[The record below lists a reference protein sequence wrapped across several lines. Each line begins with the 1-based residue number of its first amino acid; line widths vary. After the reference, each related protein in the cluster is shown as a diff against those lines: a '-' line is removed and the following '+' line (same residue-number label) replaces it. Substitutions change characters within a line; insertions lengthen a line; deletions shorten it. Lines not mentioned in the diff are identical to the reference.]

1 MILEKKGLELIT
13 VIIQRGL
20 AEKAVDAAIK
30 AGAQGATIFY
40 ARGTGVR
47 EKLGFLGIAIQ
58 PEKEVFFIVIEPEK
72 SAQVFDAIVTA
83 GKLDQAGQGF
93 VFVQDVKRAFG
104 FLGE

>member
-1 MILEKKGLELIT
+1 MMLERKDLELIT

-20 AEKAVDAAIK
+20 AEKVVDAAIK

-58 PEKEVFFIVIEPEK
+58 PEKEVFFIVIEKEK
-72 SAQVFDAIVTA
+72 SDKIFDAIVKA
-83 GKLDQAGQGF
+83 GKLEEPGQGF
-93 VFVQDVKRAFG
+93 IFIQEVKRAYG
-104 FLGE
+104 FLQ